1 MLSCLDFVFP
11 VEPDRISSS
20 ANSAIA
26 YLVAICTTLYVSVR
40 ARELM
45 PALAVCFSCVHCSRS
60 KPTKQINLACYCL
73 QMIRVNTGSHSAKM
87 IYLLSFFKSSVLSH
101 LIYQSMCKLWNAC
114 IPVNSIS
121 AIKDCAQPDVTGTKI
136 RPESWYRAVPVNS
149 GKETFRELYNWF
161 SHCSRSCR
169 VAFGQGQLAV
179 CAALWPDLLYPTWG
193 LA

>member
-87 IYLLSFFKSSVLSH
+87 IYLVS
-101 LIYQSMCKLWNAC
+101 LWNFMAKIFERMAVC
-114 IPVNSIS
+114 TYRFVNEGEVAITTTIATGGPVPASFSEFNVFKKRGFSIS
-121 AIKDCAQPDVTGTKI
+121 LGHVFYYTNFFNVVK
-136 RPESWYRAVPVNS
+136 
-149 GKETFRELYNWF
+149 
-161 SHCSRSCR
+161 
-169 VAFGQGQLAV
+169 
-179 CAALWPDLLYPTWG
+179 
-193 LA
+193 